1 MYFPWTHALIPKL
14 LPSLTFIRREKR
26 VKREAADLI
35 WDLKGQ
41 STKYKDIYKS
51 AVREWGWF
59 VVVCEWFCGQRRIF
73 WHWNVMWH
81 QHHLIKME
89 SVSGPAE
96 GSVSLVNKHIKA
108 THSYEQH
115 CPSTTINT
123 KNCHTIMAFWCF
135 TMVFF
140 E

>member
-1 MYFPWTHALIPKL
+1 ML
-14 LPSLTFIRREKR
+14 LCVNDSVASGEYSGTET
-26 VKREAADLI
+26 
-35 WDLKGQ
+35 
-41 STKYKDIYKS
+41 SCDI
-51 AVREWGWF
+51 
-59 VVVCEWFCGQRRIF
+59 
-73 WHWNVMWH
+73 N
-81 QHHLIKME
+81 IKME

-135 TMVFF
+135 TVLFF